1 MSNGLTD
8 LEDAMYILYKEFYP
22 SNKAVKTGFD
32 ALNAHTTNL
41 ISRFPEATGDL
52 LANSVYR
59 LHRRVFSNPYTIE
72 THTPRNLMRLRPA
85 QTHVHTFKSQRDLAL
100 AIQTVITRKSN
111 HQILNQLASLTF
123 ETVNQPSLNNDLD
136 ALRAQTDCV
145 ALSVHQHLRF
155 HVQTTSQNGL
165 MRFLK
170 RQTKPA

>member
-22 SNKAVKTGFD
+22 SDKAVKTGFD

-59 LHRRVFSNPYTIE
+59 LHRRVFSNPYIIE
-72 THTPRNLMRLRPA
+72 TYTPRNLSRLRLA
-85 QTHVHTFKSQRDLAL
+85 KTQVHTFKSQQELAL
-100 AIQTVITRKSN
+100 GIQTVITSKSN

-145 ALSVHQHLRF
+145 ALSVHQRLRF
-155 HVQTTSQNGL
+155 HVQTPSQSVFMTL
-165 MRFLK
+165 FD
-170 RQTKPA
+170 RQ